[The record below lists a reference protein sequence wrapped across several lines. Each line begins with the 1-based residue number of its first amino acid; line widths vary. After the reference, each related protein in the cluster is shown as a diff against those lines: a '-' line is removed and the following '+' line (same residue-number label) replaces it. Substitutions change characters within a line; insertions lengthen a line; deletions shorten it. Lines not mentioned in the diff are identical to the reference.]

1 MAETKYGQYVIE
13 APTFVDDRQSKHQQ
27 KVTFRDNKP
36 WSDWRDINFSVNY
49 RCITEPIIMA
59 MEPHEHDHEQFLF
72 FLGGNPEDVKDLGAE
87 IEVTLGEEEEKHIVK
102 TASIVRI
109 PKGLRHGPFNFKRVD
124 KPIVFMNVTLS
135 PEYSRVRGNMC
146 EHS

>member
-1 MAETKYGQYVIE
+1 MENEIVPG
-13 APTFVDDRQSKHQQ
+13 S
-27 KVTFRDNKP
+27 
-36 WSDWRDINFSVNY
+36 FSVICSWY
-49 RCITEPIIMA
+49 FKP
-59 MEPHEHDHEQFLF
+59 MEKEGTPSHVHDFDEVIG